1 MICTC
6 CCSQYLTQ
14 LNRET
19 EESVLSSE
27 MMRSQIEKAR
37 KMQRERYSG
46 TGIYLNQQ
54 MTNKMV
60 EKYCPLGSA
69 EQAMIAQAYSSLTLN
84 PRTLMRVKRVARTIA
99 DLEQSEDIH
108 VSHLAEAL
116 QYRER
121 KW

>member
-1 MICTC
+1 
-6 CCSQYLTQ
+6 
-14 LNRET
+14 
-19 EESVLSSE
+19 
-27 MMRSQIEKAR
+27 
-37 KMQRERYSG
+37 
-46 TGIYLNQQ
+46 
-54 MTNKMV
+54 MV